1 MVATAQ
7 IVTIARPILFI
18 MYLNILQYSPLLN
31 LYHLKIVLLNFGKKN
46 KERIRLLRLIPL
58 LYGDNHIF
66 SLTEAILLSNIL
78 YVNSP
83 IFFHLIYY
91 QHFCIIIH
99 YKYAILNL
107 FTFYKISEFSTLFY
121 ILVYFNA
128 HKYTCSFHIDV
139 FLFILYFFIL

>member
-1 MVATAQ
+1 M
-7 IVTIARPILFI
+7 
-18 MYLNILQYSPLLN
+18 
-31 LYHLKIVLLNFGKKN
+31 NFGKKN

-139 FLFILYFFIL
+139 FLFILYFLFYIDFFYIMYYCINQLIQQCDLRTAERSVSYGVGT